1 MIKKRVIASILVNN
15 GYAVQSFGYEKYLPL
30 GDPKILVEN
39 LARWKVDEI
48 VITDISSSRNQSSI
62 DFDLIS
68 NVSNISK
75 GTPIIYGGGI
85 ASSKVASLVIQS
97 GADRIVIENAFVK
110 NKLTPKEVADEI
122 GSQAIIMSLP
132 VITKDNDF
140 FYYDYI
146 DKKQIEFSFLEDLI
160 NNSFI
165 SEFLITDVKNEGSIN
180 EVFNKELIE
189 KSFFDNLDIIC
200 NGGINSTDICNTLL
214 NKTNVKAIMIG
225 NKLNH
230 TELSYLNFKNQVS
243 TRAQNHLRF

>member
-85 ASSKVASLVIQS
+85 ASSKDASLVIQS

-110 NKLTPKEVADEI
+110 NKLTPKLSIEIPNNGDVNNIAGTSPINALIKAVTTSEVTISLIFIGEI
-122 GSQAIIMSLP
+122 NRFVKFLL
-132 VITKDNDF
+132 
-140 FYYDYI
+140 
-146 DKKQIEFSFLEDLI
+146 QIS
-160 NNSFI
+160 SR
-165 SEFLITDVKNEGSIN
+165 KSILN
-180 EVFNKELIE
+180 PMLV
-189 KSFFDNLDIIC
+189 
-200 NGGINSTDICNTLL
+200 L
-214 NKTNVKAIMIG
+214 NKK
-225 NKLNH
+225 
-230 TELSYLNFKNQVS
+230 S
-243 TRAQNHLRF
+243 